1 MSPVLHV
8 AVHSKLGRAETA
20 CALQAALA
28 LSLPLKQHEARLK
41 HLSFWGKIT
50 ARNGKARPGLRHC
63 VRQAALNVLSA
74 CPPCEV

>member
-1 MSPVLHV
+1 V
-8 AVHSKLGRAETA
+8 
-20 CALQAALA
+20 QAALA

-63 VRQAALNVLSA
+63 VRAAASTA
-74 CPPCEV
+74 

>member
-41 HLSFWGKIT
+41 HLSFWQDHRAQRQGT
-50 ARNGKARPGLRHC
+50 PRSQTLR
-63 VRQAALNVLSA
+63 
-74 CPPCEV
+74 